1 MSVSL
6 SVSQRRH
13 IHRTQMKQCLTVAS
27 SCCSISCNG
36 CRMFIASF
44 LWPQTWLLYAASA
57 LIGVGA
63 AAIWTGQG
71 TYLTLNSDA
80 NTISRNSGIF
90 WAMLQSRYLSN
101 DKPISGQ
108 GGNLDSCENE
118 EWASKKSCW
127 PISSG
132 KSHFRFT
139 QKVNVCCV
147 SNCLCWVLK
156 NACNYWVA
164 ICKCYN

>member
-1 MSVSL
+1 MSVNL
-6 SVSQRRH
+6 WVPQRCH
-13 IHRTQMKQCLTVAS
+13 IHRTQFKQWLHTVVS

-36 CRMFIASF
+36 CRVFIASF

-90 WAMLQSRYLSN
+90 WAMLQSRYLSH
-101 DKPISGQ
+101 DKPTSGQ
-108 GGNLDSCENE
+108 GSNLDSCENE
-118 EWASKKSCW
+118 KWASKKSW
-127 PISSG
+127 PTSSG
-132 KSHFRFT
+132 KSHFRK
-139 QKVNVCCV
+139 Q
-147 SNCLCWVLK
+147 
-156 NACNYWVA
+156 
-164 ICKCYN
+164 